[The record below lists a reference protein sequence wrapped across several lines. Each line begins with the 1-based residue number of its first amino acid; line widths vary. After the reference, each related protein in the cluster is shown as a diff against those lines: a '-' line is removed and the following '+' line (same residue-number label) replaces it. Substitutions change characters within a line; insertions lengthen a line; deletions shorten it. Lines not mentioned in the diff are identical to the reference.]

1 MYCFKIVDAFGVC
14 MILEC
19 TSDSF
24 ESEVI
29 VVEVQEKASKEN
41 KYTNKSFVN
50 TVHSYQCH
58 LFVSWQVQ
66 VKDALDVYIEHRLL
80 LEQRNRNDTETRD
93 PRNKYPPELLRR

>member
-24 ESEVI
+24 ESEAI

-41 KYTNKSFVN
+41 KYTNKSFV
-50 TVHSYQCH
+50 TTQLSMPSICVLTGAGKGCFRCLH
-58 LFVSWQVQ
+58 
-66 VKDALDVYIEHRLL
+66 
-80 LEQRNRNDTETRD
+80 
-93 PRNKYPPELLRR
+93 